1 MIDEINDINTIT
13 GKTIQISISLVD
25 FIGRIDDG
33 VATILSMMINDKN
46 YELMYWFDKNDNYR
60 IVIDDKFYED
70 FPSVK
75 DIYEFE
81 YLKDL
86 IIYIDKKPFEINLI
100 NNDELYDNLS
110 IIIPDSK
117 ELDNNEFFL
126 NTEIDNNII
135 NELIKQGF
143 IIKTEKKSIAGDKQT
158 NSYKLNI

>member
-46 YELMYWFDKNDNYR
+46 YELMYWFNKNDNYR

-86 IIYIDKKPFEINLI
+86 IIYIDKKVLPTRTDIWT
-100 NNDELYDNLS
+100 
-110 IIIPDSK
+110 
-117 ELDNNEFFL
+117 EFF
-126 NTEIDNNII
+126 
-135 NELIKQGF
+135 
-143 IIKTEKKSIAGDKQT
+143 
-158 NSYKLNI
+158 

>member
-1 MIDEINDINTIT
+1 MITKFKVFSGLFSVDINNKKMIF
-13 GKTIQISISLVD
+13 K
-25 FIGRIDDG
+25 
-33 VATILSMMINDKN
+33 LSYD
-46 YELMYWFDKNDNYR
+46 
-60 IVIDDKFYED
+60 
-70 FPSVK
+70 
-75 DIYEFE
+75 
-81 YLKDL
+81 
-86 IIYIDKKPFEINLI
+86 IDKKPFEINLI